1 MYWRK
6 EFYAA
11 ELGKPVDRTRRI
23 TAKKS
28 TEKEKQ

>member
-11 ELGKPVDRTRRI
+11 QLRKPVDLSPPDYSE
-23 TAKKS
+23 KS